1 MLDEKIK
8 ELIKNLNGRC
18 SVIVHDLSGDEKV
31 FINEEEVFPAASI
44 IKLWILWKL
53 YAEAD
58 KGKINLD
65 EEIILKE
72 DHKVGGFGILQDMH
86 SGLNL
91 SLRDYATL
99 MIILSDNTA
108 TNVLIDYLGM
118 DAINEEIKKLG
129 MDSTSLQRKMM
140 DTEAKARGLDNF
152 TSARDTY
159 NILVQILSSSE
170 ISMELR
176 QEMINI
182 LLRQQCNNKLPLL
195 LPPDAQFAHK
205 TGDLPGTEHD
215 AGIFFIGDA
224 KIAVVVMM
232 YGLKSNLEGIQLH
245 NQLGNT
251 IYQHFVSKQE
261 VKQNG

>member
-1 MLDEKIK
+1 MLEEKIK
-8 ELIKNLNGRC
+8 DLLKSLDGRF
-18 SVIVHDLSGDEKV
+18 SVIVHDLSGDEKI
-31 FINEEEVFPAASI
+31 FINEDEVFPAASI

-72 DHKVGGFGILQDMH
+72 NYKVGGFGILRDMH
-86 SGLNL
+86 TGLNL

-140 DTEAKARGLDNF
+140 DAEAKARGLDNF
-152 TSARDTY
+152 TSAKDTY
-159 NILVQILSSSE
+159 NILAKILRGPE
-170 ISMELR
+170 ISTELR

-195 LPPDAQFAHK
+195 LDPDVQFAHK

-215 AGIFFIGDA
+215 AGILFVGDA
-224 KIAVVVMM
+224 RVAVVVMM
-232 YGLKSNLEGIQLH
+232 YGLKNNFEGIKLH
-245 NQLGNT
+245 NQLGKT
-251 IYQHFVSKQE
+251 IYQYFVSKQE
-261 VKQNG
+261 E